1 MGHQR
6 EPIAGQ
12 GSDWKGRGTVLSA
25 RAQMSG
31 AGHSSGEID
40 TSPSSPLH
48 QTALSPGPFGQ
59 HQLTCAFVSSG
70 TLVQPFPRVHRVI
83 STLGPAPQ
91 GPMLFLLS
99 WDW

>member
-1 MGHQR
+1 MGG
-6 EPIAGQ
+6 AGQ
-12 GSDWKGRGTVLSA
+12 
-25 RAQMSG
+25 
-31 AGHSSGEID
+31 SSGEID
-40 TSPSSPLH
+40 THP

-59 HQLTCAFVSSG
+59 RQLTCAFVSPG
-70 TLVQPFPRVHRVI
+70 TLVQHFPRAHLVL